1 MADYSQ
7 RGGVMKKLV
16 LAEKPSVGRELAR
29 VLGCHQKNKAF
40 MESREWIVTWAMGH
54 LVELAE
60 PSVYDIRFQK
70 WDLSLLPMLPEKMKH
85 QVIKRSSHQFRQ
97 ITSLLKRKD
106 VDEVIIATDAG
117 REGELVARW
126 ILRLGGWKG
135 KIRRLWISSQTDKAI
150 REGFKNLKPGKKYED
165 LSRAAECRAEAD
177 WLIGLNASRALSC
190 KHDTKLTA
198 GRVQTP
204 TLALIVNREKKIRRF
219 TPSPYW
225 TIEAD
230 YGSFQAR
237 WQDPKGQIRIQNPE
251 QAENLQSELTDR
263 EHILEEITVKKVK
276 EMPPLAYDLTELQR
290 EANRQMGFSARKTL
304 QVLQGLYERH
314 KIVTYPRTDSRYIT
328 SDMAGTL
335 KDRLKALTGT
345 QWKKHA
351 MELMAKDLN
360 PGKRFINDAG
370 VTDHHAIIPTEEPA
384 FPDRLNSDEKML
396 WDLIIRRFLAVLSA
410 PAESE
415 IIKLR
420 IQAGPHSF
428 RASGRRTVSRGWKQL
443 DQAVRERKESDE
455 KENIFGKELPRKGE
469 SLPLKSLGV
478 RKGMTSPPPR
488 YTEATLLTAMENPA
502 PYLKDP
508 KLKENLKQ
516 AGLGTPATRA
526 ELIEKLI
533 NHYYMERQGKEMV
546 PTKRGEELMDLV
558 PHEFQFPDLTARWEQ
573 AFTRISEGQ
582 LNSQV
587 FRKEI
592 REHTERLVTE
602 IKSSSKSYH
611 SLETSGKPCPFCGR
625 EMITTRGK
633 KGAVMLACLALSCGY
648 EEEQNRGSNPYES
661 RRSGRKEKAL
671 NRKLISQYSDQS
683 KETFTLA
690 DMMRVK
696 KDRRKKK

>member
-1 MADYSQ
+1 
-7 RGGVMKKLV
+7 MKKLV

-40 MESREWIVTWAMGH
+40 MEGREWIVTWAMGH

-60 PSVYDIRFQK
+60 PSAYDSRFQK

-85 QVIKRSSHQFRQ
+85 QIIRKSSHQFRQ
-97 ITSLLKRKD
+97 ISSLLKRKD

-126 ILRLGGWKG
+126 ILRMGGWKG
-135 KIRRLWISSQTDKAI
+135 KVQRLWISSQTDKAI
-150 REGFKNLKPGKKYED
+150 REGFKNLKPGKDYEN

-219 TPSPYW
+219 SPSPYW
-225 TIEAD
+225 TLEAD
-230 YGSFQAR
+230 YGSFQAL
-237 WQDPKGQIRIQNPE
+237 WQDPKGQIRIQTGE
-251 QAENLQSELTDR
+251 AAEKLQRDLSGK
-263 EHILEEITVKKVK
+263 EHILEEITVKKVN

-328 SDMAGTL
+328 SDMTGTL
-335 KDRLKALTGT
+335 KDRLKALRGT
-345 QWKKHA
+345 QWKKNA
-351 MELMAKDLN
+351 DELMAKDLN
-360 PGKRFINDAG
+360 PGKRFVNDAG

-384 FPDRLNSDEKML
+384 FPDRLSSDEKML
-396 WDLIIRRFLAVLSA
+396 WDLIVRRFLAILSP

-415 IIKLR
+415 SIKLR
-420 IQAGPHSF
+420 IRTEDHTF

-443 DQAVRERKESDE
+443 EHGGRE
-455 KENIFGKELPRKGE
+455 KEDRDERENFFGKELPRKGE
-469 SLPLKSLGV
+469 PLPLKSLAV
-478 RKGMTSPPPR
+478 KKGMTSPPPR

-526 ELIEKLI
+526 DLIEKLI
-533 NHYYMERQGKEMV
+533 NHYYMERQGKEIL
-546 PTKRGEELMDLV
+546 PTKRGEELMELV
-558 PHEFQFPDLTARWEQ
+558 PDEFQFPDLTARWEM
-573 AFTRISEGQ
+573 AFTRIAEGQ
-582 LNSQV
+582 LKSQE

-592 REHTERLVTE
+592 REHTARLVKE
-602 IKSSSKSYH
+602 IKTSTKTYS

-633 KGAVMLACLALSCGY
+633 KGAVILACLALSCGY
-648 EEEQNRGSNPYES
+648 EEEQNKSSDPYQS
-661 RRSGRKEKAL
+661 RRPGRKEKAL

-683 KETFTLA
+683 KDTFTLA
-690 DMMRVK
+690 DMIKVK
-696 KDRRKKK
+696 EDKRKKK

>member
-1 MADYSQ
+1 
-7 RGGVMKKLV
+7 MKKLV
-16 LAEKPSVGRELAR
+16 LAEKPSVGREIAR
-29 VLGCHQKNKAF
+29 VLGCRQKNKAF
-40 MESREWIVTWAMGH
+40 MEGNNWIVTWAMGH

-60 PSVYDIRFQK
+60 PSAYDTRYQK
-70 WDLSLLPMLPEKMKH
+70 WDLELLPMLPEKMKH
-85 QVIKRSSHQFRQ
+85 QVIRKSSHQFRQ

-135 KIRRLWISSQTDKAI
+135 GIRRLWISSQTDKAI
-150 REGFKNLKPGKKYED
+150 KEGFENLKPGKDYEN

-204 TLALIVNREKKIRRF
+204 TLALIVNRENKIRRF
-219 TPSPYW
+219 NPSPYW
-225 TIEAD
+225 ILEAD
-230 YGSFQAR
+230 YGSFQGL
-237 WQDPKGQIRIQNPE
+237 WQDPKGQTRIQTQEN
-251 QAENLQSELTDR
+251 AEALQNELAHR
-263 EHILEEITVKKVK
+263 EHTLKEITVKKVK

-328 SDMAGTL
+328 SDMKGTL

-345 QWKKHA
+345 HWNKTVSALMKK
-351 MELMAKDLN
+351 ELN

-384 FPDRLNSDEKML
+384 SPDRLNSDEKML
-396 WDLIIRRFLAVLSA
+396 WDLIVRRFLAVLSS

-415 IIKLR
+415 SITLS
-420 IQAGPHSF
+420 IQAGSRIF
-428 RASGRRTVSRGWKQL
+428 KARGKRMVSRGWRTLETLGK
-443 DQAVRERKESDE
+443 ERADGDA
-455 KENIFGKELPRKGE
+455 KENFFGKELPVEGDV
-469 SLPLKSLGV
+469 LPLKSLAV

-488 YTEATLLTAMENPA
+488 YTEATLLTAMENPS

-526 ELIEKLI
+526 DLIEKLI
-533 NHYYMERQGKEMV
+533 NHYYMERQGKEIV
-546 PTKRGEELMDLV
+546 PTKRGEELMALV
-558 PHEFQFPDLTARWEQ
+558 PEEFQYPDLTAEWEM
-573 AFTRISEGQ
+573 AFTRIAEGK
-582 LNSQV
+582 LKSGI

-592 REHTERLVTE
+592 REHTQRLVKE
-602 IKSSSKSYH
+602 IKNSSKTYR
-611 SLETSGKPCPFCGR
+611 SLENSGKPCPFCGR

-633 KGAVMLACLALSCGY
+633 KGAVILACLALSCGY
-648 EEEQNRGSNPYES
+648 EEEKDRNSNPYQS
-661 RRSGRKEKAL
+661 RRPGRKEKAL
-671 NRKLISQYSDQS
+671 NRKLINQYSDQS
-683 KETFTLA
+683 KDTFTLA
-690 DMMRVK
+690 DMLKVK
-696 KDRRKKK
+696 EDKRKRK